1 MSISNYIRRTGREDR
16 EDINRLLGLLSDI
29 FYPEPEEGSIRER
42 IALTGTQKRKR
53 TETIA
58 SGAPDVESSISRD
71 RQCGESVST
80 FDASPTFQ
88 VPSTCQTFEYVQ
100 TTNGTPT
107 FHDTDT
113 TFTTT
118 EAKFGGKVGFGGTNE
133 YLTLANI
140 VGGLL
145 DLERTD
151 AFSIAFMFRRTNDG
165 TLDTIIAKRD
175 DIAASDVGYSVIMS
189 ANGEIVFDISDGTT
203 EMQIRSSIDQDDDA
217 WHTCVCT
224 YSGNSSETGMT
235 LYIDA
240 VDDGTTGSDTVSS
253 TIINTKVFSI
263 GAESDAGDKFTGSL
277 AWVMVIKEELTSGW
291 ATNYNLGHFD
301 WSAGNLILFMPG
313 LGEATIFGEATTPF
327 CVSS

>member
-1 MSISNYIRRTGREDR
+1 MSIQNYIRRTGNEDR
-16 EDINRLLGLLSDI
+16 EDINRLLGLISDI
-29 FYPEPEEGSIRER
+29 FYPEPEEGSIQER
-42 IALTGTQKRKR
+42 IELTSEKRKR

-58 SGAPDVESSISRD
+58 SGDPDVEATSNRV
-71 RQCGESVST
+71 RQCGELVST

-88 VPSTCQTFEYVQ
+88 IPTSCQSFPFIQ

-113 TFTTT
+113 TFTTAET
-118 EAKFGGKVGFGGTNE
+118 KFGGKVGFGGTNE
-133 YLTLANI
+133 YITLANI
-140 VGGLL
+140 VGSDL

-151 AFSIAFMFRRTNDG
+151 SFSIAFMFKRSNDG

-175 DIAASDVGYSVIMS
+175 DIAVSDVGYSVIMS

-203 EMQIRSSIDQDDDA
+203 EMQIRSSIDQDDNA

-224 YSGNSSETGMT
+224 YGGTSAETSMT
-235 LYIDA
+235 LYIDG
-240 VDDGTTGSDTVSS
+240 VDDGTTGSDTISN
-253 TIINTKVFSI
+253 TIINTKIFSI

-277 AWVMVIKEELTSGW
+277 AWVMVFKEELSSGW

-301 WSAGNLILFMPG
+301 FSGGNLVLYMPG